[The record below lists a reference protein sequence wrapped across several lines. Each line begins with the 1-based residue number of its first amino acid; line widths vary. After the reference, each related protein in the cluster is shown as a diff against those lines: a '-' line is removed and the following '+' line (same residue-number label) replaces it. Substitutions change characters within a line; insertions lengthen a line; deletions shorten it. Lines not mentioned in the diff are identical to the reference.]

1 MARLAQSVERQP
13 FKLVVVGSSPTV
25 GVLFFW
31 CFTRPLL
38 KKLSEQP
45 ESNQRPFDI
54 CSLYSQTLYQ
64 LSYVRF
70 LRHLL
75 YLHSRSQTENEN
87 TRAQPTTGIEPATL
101 SLRSSRSTTKLY
113 RLLCQLASTALCR
126 SYFYKDVFLI
136 LVLLIAVAIIA

>member
-1 MARLAQSVERQP
+1 MFYSPLAIRCVARLAQSVERQP

-25 GVLFFW
+25 GVLTFW
-31 CFTRPLL
+31 FRFAFRRPRQ
-38 KKLSEQP
+38 KLSEQP

-75 YLHSRSQTENEN
+75 YLRSRSQTENEN
-87 TRAQPTTGIEPATL
+87 ASAQPTTGIEPATL

-113 RLLCQLASTALCR
+113 RRTNELSNFRNSHQTLPAH
-126 SYFYKDVFLI
+126 
-136 LVLLIAVAIIA
+136 